1 MILEYIIET
10 YDKVGFKS
18 ICDYIEVNWSVK
30 FAPMANLKN
39 DFGDKV
45 YDFMSALNMTKEL
58 EKKYY
63 KIDPDG
69 MISFLTRDEVIY
81 EIIYEYEEDLEDAIL
96 ENQIDVLGVIKDISE
111 LRKNY
116 LEYKSKQSVTEI
128 TDIYSCEYHRYQ
140 HNRAMKLDK
149 ELKRYD

>member
-10 YDKVGFKS
+10 YNKVGFKS
-18 ICDYIEVNWSVK
+18 ICNYIEVNWNVK
-30 FAPMANLKN
+30 FAPIYNLKN

-45 YDFMSALNMTKEL
+45 YDFMSALNMTEEL
-58 EKKYY
+58 EEGYY

-69 MISFLTRDEVIY
+69 MISFLTRDDVLCD
-81 EIIYEYEEDLEDAIL
+81 IIREYEEDLEEAIL
-96 ENQIDVLGVIKDISE
+96 ENQIDVLIKGVDISE

-116 LEYKSKQSVTEI
+116 LEYKSKQPVTEI
-128 TDIYSCEYHRYQ
+128 TDIYDCKYHWYQ
-140 HNRAMKLDK
+140 QSRAMKLDK